1 MEAGR
6 LTRRALIER
15 RVVDPD
21 GESILWQCVAD
32 RRASVR
38 MMSGKEI
45 VAADAPVSK
54 VRASVRIRYR
64 KALRQILR
72 AGMRVTVDDL
82 VMRIEAVQPDLA
94 RCEHID
100 LICVLDER

>member
-6 LTRRALIER
+6 LTRHAIIER

-21 GESILWQCVAD
+21 AESISWEVVAD
-32 RRASVR
+32 RKASVR
-38 MMSGKEI
+38 MLSGKEI
-45 VAADAPVSK
+45 IAADALVSK

-72 AGMRVTVDDL
+72 AGMRVRVDDM
-82 VMRIEAVQPDLA
+82 VMGIEAVQPDLA
-94 RCEHID
+94 RREHID
-100 LICVLDER
+100 LVCVFDER